1 MISQV
6 EGRSAQE
13 WGWQNYL
20 SWGACLCCS
29 LSLAFIQTIPTI
41 PAVAF
46 LSVAVLYSVL
56 FPLRVYRAVLW
67 DFLPWMMPLLGAI
80 SVIWS
85 DQPALSLRAALQTA
99 ITTLVGIMF
108 AQALQAGTFVAIV
121 MYSQLAS
128 VLTSLYIPGEIFG
141 AKNSLGFAIALLILS
156 GCWVMLDSKQL
167 KFTRIV
173 ALLASLSTPPM
184 LFAAGSEGALL
195 TGGFALVCSFVPFLL
210 RPLTPNARFW
220 AIVSGLLVLSV
231 ALWVAFWSY
240 DDLLDVLLLSIG
252 KDTTLTGRTV
262 LWSYAV
268 GFIADHPFG
277 VGLQAFWVEGNRAAE
292 RLWASFYIYNRG
304 GFHFHN
310 LWLEIGVE
318 LGVLGILIAALSTLV
333 ILFSV
338 VQWVLRD
345 PQPESCFFAGF
356 VSFMTWRTIGE
367 AELYSQFNLAFII
380 FIASYYYARPCSN
393 LTARVWAPLVRSS
406 RQIPRQNN
414 PNSGEN

>member
-1 MISQV
+1 MTSQ
-6 EGRSAQE
+6 GRSAQE

-20 SWGACLCCS
+20 SWWAWLCCS
-29 LSLAFIQTIPTI
+29 LSLAFVQTIPTM
-41 PAVAF
+41 AAAAF
-46 LSVAVLYSVL
+46 LSVAVLYSLL

-67 DFLPWMMPLLGAI
+67 DFLPWMMPLLGTI

-85 DQPALSLRAALQTA
+85 DQPALSLRAAVQTG

-108 AQALQAGTFVAIV
+108 AQALQARAFVATV

-128 VLTSLYIPGEIFG
+128 VLANLYMPGEIFG

-156 GCWVMLDSKQL
+156 ACWVMLDSKQL

-173 ALLASLSTPPM
+173 ALLASLCTPPM

-210 RPLTPNARFW
+210 RRLSPDGRLW
-220 AIVSGLLVLSV
+220 AIVSGLLVFSA
-231 ALWVAFWSY
+231 ALLVAFWSY
-240 DDLLDVLLLSIG
+240 NDLLEVLLGSIG
-252 KDTTLTGRTV
+252 KDTSLTGRTV
-262 LWSYAV
+262 LWSYAA

-292 RLWASFYIYNRG
+292 RFWAFFYIYSRR

-310 LWLEIGVE
+310 LWLEIGIE
-318 LGVLGILIAALSTLV
+318 LGVLGIIIAALTTLV
-333 ILFSV
+333 ILFNV

-356 VSFMTWRTIGE
+356 VIFMIWRSIGE
-367 AELYSQFNLAFII
+367 VELYSQFNLAFII
-380 FIASYYYARPCSN
+380 FLASYYYARTYQYR
-393 LTARVWAPLVRSS
+393 LTTRVSAPLAQSLS
-406 RQIPRQNN
+406 QIAHQNS
-414 PNSGEN
+414 PNSGVN

>member
-6 EGRSAQE
+6 KGQSAQE
-13 WGWQNYL
+13 WEWQNYF
-20 SWGACLCCS
+20 SWWAWLCCS
-29 LSLAFIQTIPTI
+29 LSLAFVQTIPTI

-46 LSVAVLYSVL
+46 LSVAVLYSVV

-85 DQPALSLRAALQTA
+85 DQPVLSLRAAVQTG
-99 ITTLVGIMF
+99 ITTLAGIMF
-108 AQALQAGTFVAIV
+108 AQALQASTFVAIV

-128 VLTSLYIPGEIFG
+128 VLASLYMPGQIFG
-141 AKNSLGFAIALLILS
+141 AKNSLAFAIALLILS
-156 GCWVMLDSKQL
+156 SCWVMLDSKQL
-167 KFTRIV
+167 KFARIV
-173 ALLASLSTPPM
+173 ALLASVSTPPM

-210 RPLTPNARFW
+210 RPLSPNARLW
-220 AIVSGLLVLSV
+220 AIVSGLLVLSAALLV
-231 ALWVAFWSY
+231 AYWSY
-240 DDLLDVLLLSIG
+240 DDLLDLFLLSIG

-262 LWSYAV
+262 LWSYAA
-268 GFIADHPFG
+268 GFIVDHPFG

-292 RLWASFYIYNRG
+292 RLWAFFYINSRA

-318 LGVLGILIAALSTLV
+318 LGVLGILIAALTTLV
-333 ILFSV
+333 ILFNV

-356 VSFMTWRTIGE
+356 VIFMAWRTIGE

-380 FIASYYYARPCSN
+380 FIASYYYARQCQFG
-393 LTARVWAPLVRSS
+393 L
-406 RQIPRQNN
+406 
-414 PNSGEN
+414 NSIAVDVL